1 VADILLITGLSGAG
15 RSQAADNLEDLGWF
29 VVDNMPTE
37 LIDKVVEIAAV
48 GETLAKLAL
57 VVGSTTAQRDVVEV
71 LKRLRASGHRVRM
84 LFLEATVA
92 ELVRRY
98 GATRRKHPLAEA
110 NSGVEQAVSKE
121 RSLLEPVKA
130 EADLVID
137 TTNLTIHQLKNQLTE
152 IFSESGANDSM
163 QVSVVSF
170 GYKHGIPLDV
180 DLVFDVRFLP
190 NPHWDENLRQLS
202 GLDEAVRDYVIGN
215 ELTAKFLSHLES
227 LLQFLLPAYK
237 SEGKSYLTVAIG
249 CTGGRH
255 RSVVI
260 AEQIKIWLQENSH
273 KPRVTHRDISR

>member
-1 VADILLITGLSGAG
+1 MADILLITGLSGAG
-15 RSQAADNLEDLGWF
+15 RSQAADDLEDLGWF
-29 VVDNMPTE
+29 VVDYMPTE

>member
-1 VADILLITGLSGAG
+1 MADILLITGLSGAG
-15 RSQAADNLEDLGWF
+15 RSQAADDLEDLGWF

-215 ELTAKFLSHLES
+215 
-227 LLQFLLPAYK
+227 
-237 SEGKSYLTVAIG
+237 
-249 CTGGRH
+249 
-255 RSVVI
+255 
-260 AEQIKIWLQENSH
+260 
-273 KPRVTHRDISR
+273 

>member
-1 VADILLITGLSGAG
+1 
-15 RSQAADNLEDLGWF
+15 
-29 VVDNMPTE
+29 
-37 LIDKVVEIAAV
+37 
-48 GETLAKLAL
+48 
-57 VVGSTTAQRDVVEV
+57 
-71 LKRLRASGHRVRM
+71 SGHRVRM

>member
-1 VADILLITGLSGAG
+1 MADILLITGLSGAG
-15 RSQAADNLEDLGWF
+15 RSQAADDLEDLGWF

-71 LKRLRASGHRVRM
+71 LKRLRTSGHRVRM

>member
-237 SEGKSYLTVAIG
+237 TEGKSYLTVAIG